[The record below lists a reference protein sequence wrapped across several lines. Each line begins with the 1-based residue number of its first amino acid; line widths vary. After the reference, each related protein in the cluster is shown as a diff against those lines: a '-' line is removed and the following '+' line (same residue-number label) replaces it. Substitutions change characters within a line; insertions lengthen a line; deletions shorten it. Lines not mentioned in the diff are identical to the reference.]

1 MSKKKKRKSI
11 LGTILPILC
20 TFAIIAVIIV
30 LAKTYVYE
38 PFKDKAVSALT
49 EKLIQS
55 QINADTTLPDGTT
68 INAQEIW
75 DSMSSAGQDA
85 ALDIIDNHISPS
97 TLQEASSYLASGD
110 TEGLK
115 SYAQNMLTDSET
127 QEIKD
132 LYEKYKDQITQ

>member
-30 LAKTYVYE
+30 LAKIYVYE

-68 INAQEIW
+68 INAQKIW
-75 DSMSSAGQDA
+75 DSMSSTDQAA

-97 TLQEASSYLASGD
+97 TLQEA
-110 TEGLK
+110 
-115 SYAQNMLTDSET
+115 
-127 QEIKD
+127 
-132 LYEKYKDQITQ
+132 

>member
-1 MSKKKKRKSI
+1 M
-11 LGTILPILC
+11 
-20 TFAIIAVIIV
+20 
-30 LAKTYVYE
+30 
-38 PFKDKAVSALT
+38 
-49 EKLIQS
+49 Q
-55 QINADTTLPDGTT
+55 TT

-75 DSMSSAGQDA
+75 DSMSSADQDA

>member
-1 MSKKKKRKSI
+1 MSKKKKRKNI
-11 LGTILPILC
+11 LGTILAILC

-30 LAKTYVYE
+30 LAKIYVYE

-68 INAQEIW
+68 INAQKIW
-75 DSMSSAGQDA
+75 DSMSSTDQAA

-97 TLQEASSYLASGD
+97 TLQEASSYLSSGD

-115 SYAQNMLTDSET
+115 SYAQNMLSDSET

-132 LYEKYKDQITQ
+132 LYEKYKDQIIQ

>member
-75 DSMSSAGQDA
+75 DSMSSADQDA

-97 TLQEASSYLASGD
+97 TLQDASSYLASGD

>member
-30 LAKTYVYE
+30 LAKIYVYE

-68 INAQEIW
+68 INAQKIW
-75 DSMSSAGQDA
+75 DSMSSTDQAT

-97 TLQEASSYLASGD
+97 TLQEASSYLSSGD

-115 SYAQNMLTDSET
+115 SYAQNMLSDSET

-132 LYEKYKDQITQ
+132 LYEKYKDQIIQ